1 MADPTTQT
9 HSLKIALHNVHGL
22 NSPSKR
28 HKAFQSYHSRGLDI
42 VLLQETHFP
51 ASYNPTFLHRTF
63 PTFFLA
69 NADTKKRGVAIL
81 LSKST
86 PFTLTH
92 TRSKIQ
98 RAGIF

>member
-1 MADPTTQT
+1 MADPTTQI
-9 HSLKIALHNVHGL
+9 HSLKIALHNVQGL

-28 HKAFQSYHSRGLDI
+28 RKAFQSYHSRGLDI

-51 ASYNPTFLHRTF
+51 ASYTPTFLHRTF

-81 LSKST
+81 LSKGT
-86 PFTLTH
+86 PFSLTH
-92 TRSKIQ
+92 TIKDPEGR
-98 RAGIF
+98 